1 MFSPFQVSPSETS
14 YSTLQAP
21 TSMRVHHK
29 LLTHL
34 SPCTGITLHWR
45 IKHPQA
51 QGSILPLMYKKNI
64 LYNICSQHH
73 GSFHVYSLGG
83 ASVTRRSRGSGLLK
97 LVPPPL
103 VCKTPQLLQSLL
115 SLLLTPPLGNPAH
128 SPMVGCKHHP
138 LYLSGFGRGSQ
149 ETAISDFH
157 HQALPSIHNSVQVC
171 CLYMGWIPMW
181 GSLCMAFLSVS
192 APQSISIFPSVKIL
206 LTLLRSTEPST
217 FWSSFYLGF
226 I

>member
-115 SLLLTPPLGNPAH
+115 QFLHWGPCVQSNGWLQAPTSVLVRLWQR
-128 SPMVGCKHHP
+128 
-138 LYLSGFGRGSQ
+138 LSGESHIRLLSAC
-149 ETAISDFH
+149 TSW
-157 HQALPSIHNSVQVC
+157 HQQ
-171 CLYMGWIPMW
+171 
-181 GSLCMAFLSVS
+181 
-192 APQSISIFPSVKIL
+192 
-206 LTLLRSTEPST
+206 
-217 FWSSFYLGF
+217 
-226 I
+226 